1 MFKVPQKSKTLYNYT
16 STLMTH
22 RLEKADCVLD
32 WYRGYYVRFT
42 HLSLRIR
49 RTDSRKVRG
58 SIPRLSTVFFCNSAF
73 DEYCFYLYVYFRLLL
88 LFASALFSHSSI
100 FCRQSTNQ
108 VSVFFVRWFRAP
120 FFEQVVFALGV
131 LEVTSAGD
139 IEPLV
144 QRRFRLFA

>member
-100 FCRQSTNQ
+100 FCRQSTNRAYSS
-108 VSVFFVRWFRAP
+108 SVGSGHP
-120 FFEQVVFALGV
+120 F
-131 LEVTSAGD
+131 SSK
-139 IEPLV
+139 
-144 QRRFRLFA
+144 

>member
-1 MFKVPQKSKTLYNYT
+1 
-16 STLMTH
+16 MTH

-73 DEYCFYLYVYFRLLL
+73 DEYCFYLYVYCMYFRFI
-88 LFASALFSHSSI
+88 LFASALT
-100 FCRQSTNQ
+100 RQL
-108 VSVFFVRWFRAP
+108 FVDIRQIERIVRPLVLGTLFRASS
-120 FFEQVVFALGV
+120 FRTRGARNTCL
-131 LEVTSAGD
+131 LYTSPSPRD
-139 IEPLV
+139 
-144 QRRFRLFA
+144 

>member
-16 STLMTH
+16 STLMSH

-73 DEYCFYLYVYFRLLL
+73 DEYCFYLYVYCMYFRFI
-88 LFASALFSHSSI
+88 LFASALT
-100 FCRQSTNQ
+100 RQL
-108 VSVFFVRWFRAP
+108 FVDIRQIERIVRPLVLGTLFRASS
-120 FFEQVVFALGV
+120 FRNRGV
-131 LEVTSAGD
+131 RSNERTRCMAS
-139 IEPLV
+139 
-144 QRRFRLFA
+144 R